1 MVEINKP
8 PEVVFAPSVSNRDRR
23 LIARLGPFDWA
34 AVEAEPFQTAQR
46 RRKRTMQVLA
56 GIAVAIV
63 VGLIVDPVTTAL
75 FLAMVSVFALV
86 AGTVINAGGTDRY
99 HSHQVPNRR
108 GQATAH
114 RQRGQYV
121 RLDSLAS
128 EAAIVLRR
136 MLAATAQIAAA
147 PVAARELDDTASPE
161 ALAEQTWQAAQSLA
175 EYTRLRR
182 ATPMNAPP
190 GAAREEATAQHAL
203 LDETLASMKDRVTE
217 LEELAREITTA
228 DKELRARQAREE
240 QAAET
245 AALLE
250 SNRNS
255 VLDLA
260 AGTARDSL
268 ATADV
273 RRQLQRLAERTGDK
287 TV

>member
-1 MVEINKP
+1 MIEINKL
-8 PEVVFAPSVSNRDRR
+8 PEVVFAPSVSDRDRR
-23 LIARLGPFDWA
+23 LIARLGPRDW
-34 AVEAEPFQTAQR
+34 VEVTAGAQH
-46 RRKRTMQVLA
+46 RRKRMMQVLA
-56 GIAVAIV
+56 GIAVAIG
-63 VGLIVDPVTTAL
+63 VGLIIDPVTTGL

-86 AGTVINAGGTDRY
+86 AGTVVIAGVDRY
-99 HSHQVPNRR
+99 YGYEAPDRR
-108 GQATAH
+108 GRAAAH

-121 RLDSLAS
+121 RLDSLVS

-161 ALAEQTWQAAQSLA
+161 ALAVQTWQAAQSLA

-182 ATPMNAPP
+182 ATPRNAPP

-203 LDETLASMKDRVTE
+203 LDEILASMKDRVTE
-217 LEELAREITTA
+217 LEALAREIMTA
-228 DKELRARQAREE
+228 DKVLRARQVRDE

-273 RRQLQRLAERTGDK
+273 RRQLQRLAERAGEETI
-287 TV
+287 

>member
-1 MVEINKP
+1 MVEISKP
-8 PEVVFAPSVSNRDRR
+8 PEVVFAPSVSDRDRR

-34 AVEAEPFQTAQR
+34 AVEAEHFQAAQR

-63 VGLIVDPVTTAL
+63 VGLIVDPITTGL
-75 FLAMVSVFALV
+75 FLVMVSVFAVV
-86 AGTVINAGGTDRY
+86 AGTVINAGGIDRY
-99 HSHQVPNRR
+99 HSHQVPDRR
-108 GQATAH
+108 GQAAAH

-161 ALAEQTWQAAQSLA
+161 ALAVQTWQASQSLA

-182 ATPMNAPP
+182 ATPRNAPP

-217 LEELAREITTA
+217 LEALAREITAA
-228 DKELRARQAREE
+228 DKELRARQARDE
-240 QAAET
+240 QAAAA

-273 RRQLQRLAERTGDK
+273 RRQLQRLAERTGNE
-287 TV
+287 TI